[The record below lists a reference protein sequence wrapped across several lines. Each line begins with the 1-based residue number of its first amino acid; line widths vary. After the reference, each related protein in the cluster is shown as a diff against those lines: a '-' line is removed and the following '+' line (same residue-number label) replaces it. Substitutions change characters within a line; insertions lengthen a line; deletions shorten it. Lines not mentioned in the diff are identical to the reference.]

1 MFGIIITGIL
11 LGLVAVLLTLVV
23 ILQNPKDEGGNIL
36 ASNNSMKQLVGAAQM
51 PHLLQK
57 VTYGL
62 FIVFVLLTLLM
73 SYLLG
78 STYANHP

>member
-51 PHLLQK
+51 PHLLHK

-78 STYANHP
+78 SAYANNP

>member
-1 MFGIIITGIL
+1 MFAIIVTGIV
-11 LGLVAVLLTLVV
+11 LGLISFLLILVV

-36 ASNNSMKQLVGAAQM
+36 ASNNSMKQLVGAAEM
-51 PHLLQK
+51 PHLLHK

-62 FIVFVLLTLLM
+62 FILLVLFTLLM

-78 STYANHP
+78 IAYAQEA